1 MGRYKVQ
8 LRGENFLL
16 DLDGEH
22 SRFGFTATR
31 VVNAA
36 SGEEARKIATIILY
50 QELNQSSHVVKNI
63 YDAPRIKPERVD
75 ELNFYHF
82 VRKKTQS
89 GFNFVKDEILPS

>member
-50 QELNQSSHVVKNI
+50 QELNQSSPCCEE
-63 YDAPRIKPERVD
+63 YLRCPE
-75 ELNFYHF
+75 NQ
-82 VRKKTQS
+82 T
-89 GFNFVKDEILPS
+89 GTG